1 MNKLKI
7 NICNEIKYLDKNE
20 LYEIFNIIKC
30 DIPPDK
36 ITENKNGIFIN
47 FKYVKDENV
56 VKIWDTI
63 CWFKENKKIIH
74 EQELQKQEDIKQLT
88 EIISTDSDEILTDE
102 EDNYELVKLENLKS
116 DLSQPDKFKF
126 QSYIDKLSINTN
138 KNFENCNIDNFNIE
152 IVEKNQ
158 KDEKVVSELLNRV
171 IKNCKHLNN
180 TSNNQDIEQLELDV
194 NST

>member
-30 DIPPDK
+30 DVPTDK

-56 VKIWDTI
+56 NKIWETI
-63 CWFKENKKIIH
+63 CWFKENKKIIN
-74 EQELQKQEDIKQLT
+74 EQELQKQEDIKNLL
-88 EIISTDSDEILTDE
+88 EIISSSDSDGELSDE
-102 EDNYELVKLENLKS
+102 EDNYEIVKLENIKS
-116 DLSQPDKFKF
+116 DSSKLDKFTF
-126 QSYIDKLSINTN
+126 QNYIDKLSINTN
-138 KNFENCNIDNFNIE
+138 KNFENDNNFVENIE
-152 IVEKNQ
+152 K
-158 KDEKVVSELLNRV
+158 KDKIENELLNRV
-171 IKNCKHLNN
+171 IKNCKYDNNSVNN
-180 TSNNQDIEQLELDV
+180 TDVKELQLDI

>member
-30 DIPPDK
+30 DVPTDK

-56 VKIWDTI
+56 NKIWETI
-63 CWFKENKKIIH
+63 CWFKENKKIIN
-74 EQELQKQEDIKQLT
+74 EQELQKQEDIKNLL
-88 EIISTDSDEILTDE
+88 EIISSSDSDGELNDE
-102 EDNYELVKLENLKS
+102 EDNYEIVKLENIKS
-116 DLSQPDKFKF
+116 DSSKLDKFTF
-126 QSYIDKLSINTN
+126 QNYIDKLSINTN
-138 KNFENCNIDNFNIE
+138 KNFENDNNFVENIE
-152 IVEKNQ
+152 K
-158 KDEKVVSELLNRV
+158 KDKIENELLNRV
-171 IKNCKHLNN
+171 IKNCKYDNNSVNN
-180 TSNNQDIEQLELDV
+180 TDVKELQLDI

>member
-30 DIPPDK
+30 DVPTDK

-56 VKIWDTI
+56 NKIWETI
-63 CWFKENKKIIH
+63 CWFKENKKIIN
-74 EQELQKQEDIKQLT
+74 EQELQKQEDIKNLL
-88 EIISTDSDEILTDE
+88 EIISSSDSDGELSDE
-102 EDNYELVKLENLKS
+102 EDNYEIVKLENIKS
-116 DLSQPDKFKF
+116 DSSKLDKFTF
-126 QSYIDKLSINTN
+126 QNYIDKLSINTN
-138 KNFENCNIDNFNIE
+138 KNFEKDNNFVENIE
-152 IVEKNQ
+152 K
-158 KDEKVVSELLNRV
+158 KDKIENELLNRV
-171 IKNCKHLNN
+171 IKNCKYDNNSVNN
-180 TSNNQDIEQLELDV
+180 TDVKELQLDI